1 LFFCFYPFLQIKKTS
16 TICRNLM
23 EKQIENKK
31 WHVVYAK
38 SRSEKKVLSELEFK
52 GIESYLPLQRKLRQ
66 WSDRKKWVEVPL
78 ISGYIFVY
86 ITRKDYDNV
95 LQTNGV
101 VSYVRF
107 EGKAAIIPNQ
117 QIEYIKKMLFQS
129 EIDIEVSSQQYNP
142 GDKVEVIVGPLIGLT
157 GTLVSFKGKKRVAV
171 MLEQLNLSLI
181 VDLPS
186 NQIQKTNL

>member
-1 LFFCFYPFLQIKKTS
+1 
-16 TICRNLM
+16 M

-52 GIESYLPLQRKLRQ
+52 GIEAYLPLQRKLRQ